1 MFEKVDAYQ
10 KVQLTDVEL
19 THRDSVTPGGK
30 RNVSLRAVRV
40 RSSALVAERRLGS
53 LLRVLEMRMR

>member
-10 KVQLTDVEL
+10 KVQLTDIEL
-19 THRDSVTPGGK
+19 THRDSVTPGEK
-30 RNVSLRAVRV
+30 RHGSLRAVRV
-40 RSSALVAERRLGS
+40 RSSASVAERRLGS